1 MGCSES
7 ECVLSVGSIGGSDQA
22 LCAIS
27 FDGSSLRILD
37 QTLLPDTVE
46 YVVCRSSADVAS
58 AIRSMRVRGAPAIG
72 AAAAY
77 GMALAVLQQRGG
89 DRESEDPG
97 VSALLQHLQESAG
110 QLVASRPT
118 AVNLRWAVERVLRAA
133 KEASVDADH
142 VVSAVISEADRI
154 ALEDVEINRSLARH
168 GAQLLGD
175 DVTVLTHCNTGS
187 LATVGYGTALGVIRA
202 AVEMGKRVRVFADET
217 RPFLQGSRLT
227 AFELVQERIDVTLIV
242 DSAAAYLMK
251 QGRIDVVIVGA
262 DRITAN
268 GDVANKIGTYSVACL
283 ARQHGIPFYVA
294 APTSTIDLSLASGD
308 LIPIE
313 ERPAEEVTTVAGKR
327 VAPKNVKVYNPAF
340 DVTPASLVSAI
351 ITEKGVLRPP
361 YRTSIESACA
371 VGANVRR

>member
-1 MGCSES
+1 
-7 ECVLSVGSIGGSDQA
+7 
-22 LCAIS
+22 
-27 FDGSSLRILD
+27 
-37 QTLLPDTVE
+37 
-46 YVVCRSSADVAS
+46 
-58 AIRSMRVRGAPAIG
+58 
-72 AAAAY
+72 
-77 GMALAVLQQRGG
+77 
-89 DRESEDPG
+89 
-97 VSALLQHLQESAG
+97 
-110 QLVASRPT
+110 
-118 AVNLRWAVERVLRAA
+118 
-133 KEASVDADH
+133 
-142 VVSAVISEADRI
+142 
-154 ALEDVEINRSLARH
+154 
-168 GAQLLGD
+168 
-175 DVTVLTHCNTGS
+175 
-187 LATVGYGTALGVIRA
+187 VGYGTALGVIRA